1 MTTSACATAAGTSA
15 TLRPEFSAFFQ
26 EVEPARRPTVTS
38 TPESLRLS
46 ACA

>member
-26 EVEPARRPTVTS
+26 EVEPARKPTVTS